1 MTKSTYYIIMKRFFI
16 AFAAFAL
23 LAGLPAAA
31 QNQNQEQAMQQ
42 MMAAL
47 PNDPAVRV
55 GHLDNGLTYYI
66 RHNELPK
73 GRAEFYLATNVGAI
87 QETPDQDGLA
97 HFLEHMCFN
106 GTEHFPDKGIL
117 DYLRSIGAEFGA
129 NVNASTGFEET
140 QYMLNNIPVERPTV
154 VDTCLMILCDYA
166 HFVKNEPE
174 EIDKERGV
182 IIEER
187 RQRRNASWRT
197 MEASLPYYFK
207 GTKMENCTLI
217 GRQESLETFKPE
229 SLHNFYATWY
239 HPDMQAVIVVGD
251 VDVDR
256 TEAKIQEIFSII
268 PKCENPQ
275 PKEHLTLPGNAEPIV
290 GIITDPETTNPSV
303 EMIWHSEATP
313 ETYNATIVGQ
323 MEDIIKALIQ
333 LVMQERFADI
343 VSKPDSPY
351 LAGSFGIS
359 SLIYEDIDAV
369 SGDVALK
376 EDNIL
381 GGFKA
386 FYTELERMKRFG
398 LNDDEV
404 ARAKKQI
411 ETACENAVQK
421 APTRRNSEFI
431 RPIISHFFDNE
442 PFMTPETEQQVVNQI
457 LGQVNAQI
465 LSMMTQQILTDNNLI
480 VVYSG
485 PEKEG
490 IATPTAEELLAAIA
504 EVKAS
509 DIQPMEGEEIAT
521 EFLDPSTL
529 KGSKSKKASKTIYDA
544 TQWTLK
550 NGVKVIFLPTDYTK
564 DQILFDLYKDGGNS
578 LVSDADYASLDE
590 NIYSLYLNNT
600 GVAGFSGTQVSKM
613 LTGKSLSVTPYINAL
628 DHGIQGSSTQKDL
641 ETALQLL
648 YLFFTEPRFDQDE
661 YDNGINQI
669 KAVLPNLVSQPNYK
683 LQKELYKVL
692 YNDSPRHALISQ
704 ETLDAASLATL
715 EKIYRT
721 LFNDAAGATLVVVGD
736 TDIDTLKPLVEKY
749 IGSIPKGKK
758 ALKWIDRKDRVVK
771 GAVEDIIAVDMQTPM
786 STVAQIYSAYLPY
799 TAERK
804 AALDALSYIMDI
816 RYTNS
821 LREDEGGTYGA
832 STNASFSRRP
842 EETILFQVVFACR
855 PSLCDKLRDL
865 AVKGLKELAENGPT
879 DDEVT
884 SAVLNLQKNIPERRL
899 TNSYWR
905 SAIETYEIYGNN
917 SDVENEAAVNAL
929 DKAGIQKAAQ
939 EILSQGNL
947 VEVDMKPANTA
958 EAE

>member
-1 MTKSTYYIIMKRFFI
+1 MKRFLIVFFI
-16 AFAAFAL
+16 LPL
-23 LAGLPAAA
+23 LVVVFPAQA
-31 QNQNQEQAMQQ
+31 QNQQEAAMQQ
-42 MMAAL
+42 AMAAL

-73 GRAEFYLATNVGAI
+73 GRAEFYLATNVGGI

-166 HFVKNEPE
+166 HFVKNDPA

-187 RQRRNASWRT
+187 RQRRNASWRS
-197 MEASLPYYFK
+197 MEAALPIYFQ
-207 GTKMENCTLI
+207 GTKMERCTLI
-217 GRQESLETFKPE
+217 GQQESLETFKPE
-229 SLHNFYATWY
+229 SLRAFYETWY

-251 VDVDR
+251 VDMDR
-256 TEAKIQEIFSII
+256 TEAKIREIFSII

-275 PKEHLTLPGNAEPIV
+275 PKEHLTLPDHAEPRV
-290 GIITDPETTNPSV
+290 GVITDPETTNPSI

-313 ETYNATIVGQ
+313 ESYNATLVGQ
-323 MEDIIKALIQ
+323 MEDILKILVQ

-369 SGDVALK
+369 VGEVALK

-381 GGFKA
+381 GGLKD

-404 ARAKKQI
+404 NRAKKQL
-411 ETACENAVQK
+411 ETICENAVKK
-421 APTRRNSEFI
+421 APTRRNAEFI
-431 RPIISHFFDNE
+431 SPLTSHFFDNE

-457 LGQVNAQI
+457 LAQVNAQV
-465 LSMMTQQILTDNNLI
+465 LSMVAAQLMTDENLI

-490 IATPTAEELLAAIA
+490 IATPTEEQLLAAIA

-509 DIQPMEGEEIAT
+509 DIQPMEGEEIAS

-529 KGSKSKKASKTIYDA
+529 KGSKSKKAGKTIYDA
-544 TQWTLK
+544 AQWTLK

-564 DQILFDLYKDGGNS
+564 DQILFDLYKDGGRS
-578 LVSDADYASLDE
+578 LIADADTPSFDD
-590 NIYSLYLNNT
+590 NIIQLFQNNS
-600 GVAGFSGTQVSKM
+600 GIAGFSGTQVAKM
-613 LTGKSLSVTPYINAL
+613 LSGKSLSIEPYINSL
-628 DHGIQGSSTQKDL
+628 EHGISGSATQKDF

-648 YLFFTEPRFDQDE
+648 YLLFTEPRFDPDE

-669 KAVLPNLVSQPNYK
+669 KAVLPNLVEQPNYK

-692 YNDSPRHALISQ
+692 YNDNPRRAMLSQ

-715 EKIYRT
+715 EKNYRM
-721 LFNDAAGATLVVVGD
+721 LFNDAAGATFVVVGD
-736 TDIDTLKPLVEKY
+736 IDMDTLKPLVEKY
-749 IGSIPKGKK
+749 VGSLPKGKK
-758 ALKWIDRKDRVVK
+758 ALKWIDRNERVVK
-771 GAVEDIIAVDMQTPM
+771 GTVEDVFAVDMQTPM
-786 STVAQIYSAYLPY
+786 STVVQVHSAYLPY

-804 AALDALSYIMDI
+804 AALDAISYIMDI

-832 STNASFSRRP
+832 SCNASFGRRP

-865 AVKGLKELAENGPT
+865 ALQGLKDLAENGPT

-884 SAVLNLQKNIPERRL
+884 SAVLNLQKNIPESRL
-899 TNSYWR
+899 KNSYWKN
-905 SAIETYEIYGNN
+905 AIESYEIYHR
-917 SDVENEAAVNAL
+917 DADAENEAAVNGL
-929 DKAGIQKAAQ
+929 DKARIQQVAQ
-939 EILSQGNL
+939 ELLSQGNL
-947 VEVDMKPANTA
+947 VEVVMKPANAA

>member
-1 MTKSTYYIIMKRFFI
+1 MKRLKRFLI
-16 AFAAFAL
+16 VVAF
-23 LAGLPAAA
+23 LPMLIVIPVKA

-55 GHLDNGLTYYI
+55 GHLENGLTYYI

-106 GTEHFPDKGIL
+106 GTAHFPDKGIL
-117 DYLRSIGAEFGA
+117 DYLRSIGAEFGR

-166 HFVKNEPE
+166 HFVNNDPV

-187 RQRRNASWRT
+187 RQRRNAQWRT
-197 MEASLPYYFK
+197 MEASLPIYFK
-207 GTKMENCTLI
+207 GTKMERCTLI
-217 GRQESLETFKPE
+217 GQQESLETFKPE

-275 PKEHLTLPGNAEPIV
+275 PKEHLTLPDHAEPYV
-290 GIITDPETTNPSV
+290 GIITDPETTNPSIEV
-303 EMIWHSEATP
+303 IWHSEATP
-313 ETYNATIVGQ
+313 ESYNATIVGQ
-323 MEDIIKALIQ
+323 MEDILKVLVQ
-333 LVMQERFADI
+333 LVMSERFADI

-351 LAGSFGIS
+351 LAGGFDIG
-359 SLIYEDIDAV
+359 SLIYEDIEAV
-369 SGDVALK
+369 VGQVALK

-381 GGFKA
+381 PGFKA

-404 ARAKKQI
+404 NRAKKQI
-411 ETACENAVQK
+411 ETALDNAVQK
-421 APTRRNSEFI
+421 APTRRNSEFVS
-431 RPIISHFFDNE
+431 PLISHFFDKE
-442 PFMTPETEQQVVNQI
+442 PFMEPETEKQVVNQI
-457 LGQVNAQI
+457 LAQINAQV
-465 LSMMTQQILTDNNLI
+465 LSMVVPQLMTDNNFI

-490 IATPTAEELLAAIA
+490 IATPTAEQLLDAIA

-509 DIQPMEGEEIAT
+509 DIKPMEGEEIAT
-521 EFLDPSTL
+521 EFLDPSLL
-529 KGSKSKKASKTIYDA
+529 KGSKSGKAKKTIYDA
-544 TQWTLK
+544 TEWTLK

-564 DQILFDLYKDGGNS
+564 DQILFDLYKDGGRS
-578 LVSDADYASLDE
+578 LIPTEDIASFDE
-590 NIYSLYLNNT
+590 NIISLFQRNS

-613 LTGKSLSVTPYINAL
+613 LTGKSLSILPYVSTL
-628 DHGIQGSSTQKDL
+628 EHGISGNSTQKDF

-648 YLFFTEPRFDQDE
+648 YLMFTDPRFDKDE
-661 YDNGINQI
+661 YDNGVNQI
-669 KAVLPNLVSQPNYK
+669 KAVLPNLVGQPNYK

-692 YNDSPRHALISQ
+692 YNDNPRRTLISQ
-704 ETLDAASLATL
+704 ETLDAATLATL
-715 EKIYRT
+715 EKDYRM
-721 LFNDAAGATLVVVGD
+721 LFNDAAGATFLVVGD

-749 IGSIPKGKK
+749 IGSLPKGKK
-758 ALKWIDRKDRVVK
+758 ALKWVDTKERIQQGRI
-771 GAVEDIIAVDMQTPM
+771 EDIFAVDMQTPK
-786 STVAQIYSAYLPY
+786 STVVQVYSAYLPY

-804 AALDALSYIMDI
+804 AALDAASYILDI

-821 LREDEGGTYGA
+821 LREEEGGTYGA
-832 STNASFSRRP
+832 SASASFGRRP
-842 EETILFQVVFACR
+842 VEMALIQVSFDCR
-855 PSLCDKLRDL
+855 PSMCDKLRDL
-865 AVKGLKELAENGPT
+865 AVQGLKDLAENGPT
-879 DDEVT
+879 DEELT
-884 SAVLNLQKNIPERRL
+884 SAVLNLQKNIPERRQ
-899 TNSYWR
+899 TNSYWQ
-905 SAIETYEIYGNN
+905 SAIESYELYGRNI
-917 SDVENEAAVNAL
+917 DADNEAAINAL
-929 DKAGIQKAAQ
+929 TKEKVQGVLK
-939 EILSQGNL
+939 EILGQNNL
-947 VEVDMKPANTA
+947 IEVVMKPANTA

>member
-1 MTKSTYYIIMKRFFI
+1 MKKILFILAFFPLI
-16 AFAAFAL
+16 L
-23 LAGLPAAA
+23 VVIPARA
-31 QNQNQEQAMQQ
+31 QQEDAQAMQQ
-42 MMAAL
+42 MMASL

-106 GTEHFPDKGIL
+106 GTEHFPDKAIL

-166 HFVKNEPE
+166 HFVKNEAE

-229 SLHNFYATWY
+229 SLQSFYETWY

-275 PKEHLTLPGNAEPIV
+275 PKEHLSLPDNEEPIV
-290 GIITDPETTNPSV
+290 GIITDPETTSPTL
-303 EMIWHSEATP
+303 ELLWHSEADP
-313 ETYNATIVGQ
+313 ETLNSTIVGQ
-323 MEDIIKALIQ
+323 MSDYLKI
-333 LVMQERFADI
+333 LVGNVMAERFNDI
-343 VSKPDSPY
+343 TSKPDSPY
-351 LAGSFGIS
+351 LGASFGFGD
-359 SLIYEDIDAV
+359 LIYEDIEAQL
-369 SGDVALK
+369 GEVALK
-376 EDNIL
+376 EDSL
-381 GGFKA
+381 MEGFKA

-398 LNDDEV
+398 FADDEV
-404 ARAKKQI
+404 NRAKTDI
-411 ETACENAVQK
+411 LNSLENAVKK
-421 APTRRNSEFI
+421 APTRRNSEFV
-431 RPIISHFFDNE
+431 RPLISHFFDNE
-442 PFMTPETEQQVVNQI
+442 PFMEPETELQIVQQVFAN
-457 LGQVNAQI
+457 VNAQI
-465 LSMMTQQILTDNNLI
+465 LSMLTTQLLGDKNLI
-480 VVYSG
+480 ILYSG

-490 IATPTAEELLAAIA
+490 LKTPTAEDLLAAIA

-509 DIQPMEGEEIAT
+509 DIQPLAGEEIAS

-564 DQILFDLYKDGGNS
+564 DQILFDLYKDGGMS
-578 LVSDADYASLDE
+578 LIPTEDIASFDE
-590 NIYSLYLNNT
+590 NIIQLFQNNS
-600 GVAGFSGTQVSKM
+600 GVAGFSGTQLSKM
-613 LTGKSLSVTPYINAL
+613 LTGKTLRVNPYLNGL
-628 DHGIQGSSTQKDL
+628 EHGISGNATQKDF

-648 YLFFTEPRFDQDE
+648 YLMFTEPRFDQDE
-661 YDNGINQI
+661 YDNGINQL
-669 KAVLPNLVSQPNYK
+669 KAVLPNLTGQPNYK
-683 LQKELYKVL
+683 LQQELYKAL
-692 YNDSPRHALISQ
+692 YGDNPRRTLISQ
-704 ETLDAASLATL
+704 ETLDAATLGTL
-715 EKIYRT
+715 EKYYRM
-721 LFNDAAGATLVVVGD
+721 LFNDAAGATFVVVGD
-736 TDIDTLKPLVEKY
+736 TDMDTLKPLVEKY
-749 IGSIPKGKK
+749 IGSLPKGKK
-758 ALKWIDRKDRVVK
+758 ALNWTDRKDRVVK
-771 GAVEDIIAVDMQTPM
+771 GAVEDIFAVDMQTPM
-786 STVAQIYSAYLPY
+786 STVVQVYSAYFPY

-832 STNASFSRRP
+832 STSTSFNRRP

-865 AVKGLKELAENGPT
+865 AVQGFRDLAENGPT
-879 DDEVT
+879 DDEVN

-905 SAIETYEIYGNN
+905 SAIESYELYGQD
-917 SDVENEAAVNAL
+917 SDALNEAAVNGL
-929 DKAGIQKAAQ
+929 DKAKIQKIAQ

-947 VEVDMKPANTA
+947 VEVVMKPANTA